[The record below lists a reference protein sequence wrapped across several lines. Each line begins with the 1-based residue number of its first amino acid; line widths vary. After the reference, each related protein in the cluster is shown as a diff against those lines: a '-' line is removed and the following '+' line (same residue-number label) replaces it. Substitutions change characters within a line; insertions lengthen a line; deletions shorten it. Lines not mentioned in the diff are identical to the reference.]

1 MIASTFSFN
10 HLIPSLSL
18 FSSPSHFA
26 PIRNSPFRLHNGGFV
41 LPITPS
47 RSPNCCC
54 VRARVCVCVQKVS
67 ITHLPFSTL
76 PLHSPLAPLFI
87 SLLAFCICLTGLLKQ
102 NKNGNCNILYV
113 FPFLFAKTERDI
125 AIKKN
130 TTQTQRVATEEEEDN
145 DYYVLFYLILFL
157 CTSIKDGTL
166 LDTKLDLWVDGFV
179 GFCLLTLVLFL
190 CRILYLYSELA

>member
-10 HLIPSLSL
+10 HLISSLSL

-76 PLHSPLAPLFI
+76 PLHSPLAPLFF

-125 AIKKN
+125 AIKKKILRRRN
-130 TTQTQRVATEEEEDN
+130 ALRQRKKKTMIIMFYFIWFYFYAHRLKTELSWIRN
-145 DYYVLFYLILFL
+145 
-157 CTSIKDGTL
+157 SICEWMDL
-166 LDTKLDLWVDGFV
+166 LVFV
-179 GFCLLTLVLFL
+179 YWL
-190 CRILYLYSELA
+190 